1 MLNEWTGERR
11 GKIKPGK
18 ELCNL
23 CAGKLKNSQD
33 SALLNFNPSIPA
45 ADTKT
50 WGHRSQMIR
59 KKTPRGDNAHQ

>member
-1 MLNEWTGERR
+1 MLNEWTGG

-50 WGHRSQMIR
+50 WG
-59 KKTPRGDNAHQ
+59 TPLTND